1 MRAELDDDSHPV
13 NELARMRAEN
23 NDLRIENISRIRK
36 LIDEHPEI
44 EVFGYHDIEEFRH
57 YNSKTIH

>member
-1 MRAELDDDSHPV
+1 MTTSHPV

>member
-1 MRAELDDDSHPV
+1 
-13 NELARMRAEN
+13 MRAEN